1 MGEYGR
7 IVGESSGAVGGRGGS
22 GSSDLGGDV
31 MGALSDLV
39 DQVATLPI
47 EVLVVI
53 IAVVLV
59 GGLAMS
65 WRTS

>member
-7 IVGESSGAVGGRGGS
+7 VVGESSGAVGGIGDG

-39 DQVATLPI
+39 DQVVTLPTEI
-47 EVLVVI
+47 MVVV
-53 IAVVLV
+53 IAVVVV

>member
-7 IVGESSGAVGGRGGS
+7 IVGESSGAVGGRSGS

-31 MGALSDLV
+31 MGAFSDLV
-39 DQVATLPI
+39 DQVAALPI
-47 EVLVVI
+47 EVLVVV

-65 WRTS
+65 LRTS